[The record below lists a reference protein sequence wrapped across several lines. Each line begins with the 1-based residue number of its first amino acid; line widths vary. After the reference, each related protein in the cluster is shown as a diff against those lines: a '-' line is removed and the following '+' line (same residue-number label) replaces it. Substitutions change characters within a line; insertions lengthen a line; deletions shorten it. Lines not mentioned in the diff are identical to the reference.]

1 MKCPFCSHAVT
12 RVIDTRLTDNDSVV
26 RRRREC
32 ERCKGRFTTYE
43 RFERRPIF
51 VIKKDGTKQN
61 FDRGKILGGI
71 VKACEKRPVTPEEME
86 HLTGEIENE
95 IIREGK
101 TEIESHE
108 IGEFVMETLK
118 KKDRVAYVRYASV
131 YKEFRDLDHFM
142 DIIGELKDEL
152 KNR

>member
-12 RVIDTRLTDNDSVV
+12 RVIDTRLTDNNGIV

-51 VIKKDGTKQN
+51 VIKKDGTKQT
-61 FDRGKILGGI
+61 FDRNKILRGI
-71 VKACEKRPVTPEEME
+71 VKACEKRPVSPEDME
-86 HLTGEIENE
+86 HLTEVIENE

-108 IGEFVMETLK
+108 IGEHVMEILK

-142 DIIGELKDEL
+142 DIIGELKEEL